1 MIREDHY
8 DRPKKRS
15 RKDIVV
21 EPTTT
26 PKEVKI
32 MWERPKINLA
42 ELAKKHWIDGWS
54 VEQLGD
60 KWGYK
65 RTSINAYLRRLRRGE
80 IESIELEPE
89 YREAIIKEA
98 RSEQEKITEYC
109 KSKGRSEKAQTNKG

>member
-1 MIREDHY
+1 MA
-8 DRPKKRS
+8 
-15 RKDIVV
+15 

-26 PKEVKI
+26 PREVKV

-54 VEQLGD
+54 VEQLGN

-65 RTSINAYLRRLRRGE
+65 HTSIKAYLRRLRQGE
-80 IESIELEPE
+80 IESIELERG

-98 RSEQEKITEYC
+98 QSEQEEIMEYL
-109 KSKGRSEKAQTNKG
+109 KSKGRSKRPRTNRG

>member
-1 MIREDHY
+1 MA
-8 DRPKKRS
+8 
-15 RKDIVV
+15 

-26 PKEVKI
+26 PREVQI

-54 VEQLGD
+54 VEQLGN

-65 RTSINAYLRRLRRGE
+65 RTSINAYLRRLRGGE

-98 RSEQEKITEYC
+98 QSEEEKIMEYL
-109 KSKGRSEKAQTNKG
+109 KSKGRSKKALANKE